1 MANEPNPVVVM
12 ETSLGTIKVELDA
25 VKATKSTANFL
36 RYVDEG
42 FYDGTIFHRVIADFM
57 IQGGGFAPDM
67 KQKQAHEPIANEA
80 ANGLA
85 NVRGTLAM
93 ARTSVVDS
101 ATSQFFINVKDNAF
115 LNHTGKSA
123 GAFGYAVFAKVIEG
137 MDVVD
142 KIKSVATRS
151 AGGHDDVPVQPV
163 VIKSQAAVTSDT
175 PKQGRLIPEASL
187 LWHQRITVR
196 RRRPIPGM
204 SRYRPGSSSST
215 LAGSTSPSSARSS

>member
-25 VKATKSTANFL
+25 VKAPKSTANFL

-163 VIKSQAAVTSDT
+163 VIKSAKRQ
-175 PKQGRLIPEASL
+175 
-187 LWHQRITVR
+187 
-196 RRRPIPGM
+196 
-204 SRYRPGSSSST
+204 
-215 LAGSTSPSSARSS
+215 